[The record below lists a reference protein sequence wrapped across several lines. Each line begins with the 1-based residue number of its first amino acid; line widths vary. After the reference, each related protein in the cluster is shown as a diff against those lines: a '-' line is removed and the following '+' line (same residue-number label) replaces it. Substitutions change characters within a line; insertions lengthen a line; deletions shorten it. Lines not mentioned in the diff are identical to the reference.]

1 MFVEQHP
8 TNVWV
13 EAIIIEWLE
22 GRRPAVTLKQHGV
35 EGRVLALELSPG
47 LNSLSAIYS
56 SMTLGKFFSLA
67 TSVVGKIL
75 SGLLSGLNEIM

>member
-8 TNVWV
+8 TNVWI

-35 EGRVLALELSPG
+35 EGRVLAFAVEPRLE
-47 LNSLSAIYS
+47 
-56 SMTLGKFFSLA
+56 FFVCHL
-67 TSVVGKIL
+67 
-75 SGLLSGLNEIM
+75 